1 VRFAQ
6 GFYNLSLTKERSAAS
21 IASGW
26 RVSLDFA
33 LPQQLREGREDLPSD
48 LSLTLSLDKER
59 GSEGTVIDDGAAS
72 QGKPAASPRAIRVAF
87 IVGPTGVGKSATA
100 MALAER
106 LSAEIVNADS
116 RQVYRGMDVGTAK
129 PDAEDR
135 RRVPHHLLDIRAIDE
150 PLDVAEFLKLARA
163 AIAEIASRGRNVIV
177 VGGSGFYLRVLRGGI
192 FAGPAAAP
200 EVRRELGALAAEH
213 GVEYLHARL
222 HEVDAPSAE
231 RISHR
236 DLYRIV
242 RALEV
247 FRLTGHPISAHQQS
261 HRFAAREYE
270 TLTVGLAMERQRLYE
285 SINRRFDEMVAHGL
299 VDEVRAL
306 LEAGCDPGREPLR
319 TVGYRQIA
327 AAVRGEMTLA
337 EAIELAKRDTRR
349 LAKRQLTW
357 FRADPE
363 IVWVDAER
371 GLQEAFDLLA
381 AFFTREQ
388 ATSR

>member
-1 VRFAQ
+1 VI
-6 GFYNLSLTKERSAAS
+6 NAAA
-21 IASGW
+21 IG
-26 RVSLDFA
+26 
-33 LPQQLREGREDLPSD
+33 
-48 LSLTLSLDKER
+48 
-59 GSEGTVIDDGAAS
+59 DDAAP
-72 QGKPAASPRAIRVAF
+72 PAKVAEAARAIRVGF
-87 IVGPTGVGKSATA
+87 IVGPTGVGKSSAA
-100 MALAER
+100 MALAGR
-106 LSAEIVNADS
+106 LNAEIVNADS
-116 RQVYRGMDVGTAK
+116 RQVYRGMDIGTAK
-129 PDAEDR
+129 PGAEDR
-135 RRVPHHLLDIRAIDE
+135 RRVPHHLLDLRAIDQ

-163 AIAEIASRGRNVIV
+163 AIAEIAARGRNVMV

-200 EVRRELGALAAEH
+200 ELRRELEALAAEH

-222 HEVDAPSAE
+222 AEVDAPSAE
-231 RISHR
+231 RIGHR

-247 FRLTGHPISAHQQS
+247 LRLTGHPISAHQQS

-270 TLTVGLAMERQRLYE
+270 TLTVGLAMERKRLYE
-285 SINRRFDEMVAHGL
+285 SINRRFDSMVASGL

-306 LEAGCDPGREPLR
+306 LEAGCDPGEPPLK

-327 AAVRGEMTLA
+327 AAVRGEVTLD
-337 EAIELAKRDTRR
+337 EAVGLAKRDTRR

-371 GLQEAFDLLA
+371 GLQEAFSLLD
-381 AFFTREQ
+381 AFFKRSF
-388 ATSR
+388 AGSVDA

>member
-1 VRFAQ
+1 MSQAETVA
-6 GFYNLSLTKERSAAS
+6 NAVVSDDDHAA
-21 IASGW
+21 
-26 RVSLDFA
+26 VST
-33 LPQQLREGREDLPSD
+33 
-48 LSLTLSLDKER
+48 TL
-59 GSEGTVIDDGAAS
+59 AAHT
-72 QGKPAASPRAIRVAF
+72 IRVGF
-87 IVGPTGVGKSATA
+87 IVGPTGVGKSSVA
-100 MALAER
+100 MAFAER
-106 LSAEIVNADS
+106 LDAEIVNADS
-116 RQVYRGMDVGTAK
+116 RQVYRGMDLGTAK
-129 PDAEDR
+129 PDADDR

-163 AIAEIASRGRNVIV
+163 AIVEIASRGRNVIV

-192 FAGPAAAP
+192 FAGPAATP
-200 EVRRELGALAAEH
+200 EVRRELEALAAEH

-222 HEVDAPSAE
+222 AEVDAPSAE
-231 RISHR
+231 RIGHR

-247 FRLTGHPISAHQQS
+247 FRLTGQPISAYQRS

-270 TLTVGLAMERQRLYE
+270 TLTVGLTMERKRLYE
-285 SINRRFDEMVAHGL
+285 SIDRRFDEMVARGL

-306 LEAGCDPGREPLR
+306 IEAGCDPGEAPLR

-337 EAIELAKRDTRR
+337 EAVELAKRDTRR

-371 GLQEAFDLLA
+371 GAQQAFSLLS
-381 AFFTREQ
+381 AFFARPR
-388 ATSR
+388 AASR

>member
-1 VRFAQ
+1 MDQA
-6 GFYNLSLTKERSAAS
+6 E
-21 IASGW
+21 
-26 RVSLDFA
+26 
-33 LPQQLREGREDLPSD
+33 
-48 LSLTLSLDKER
+48 
-59 GSEGTVIDDGAAS
+59 TVIGAAQS
-72 QGKPAASPRAIRVAF
+72 GEGADAAAKRAERPPAIRVGF
-87 IVGPTGVGKSATA
+87 IVGPTGVGKSSVA

-106 LSAEIVNADS
+106 LEAEIVNADS
-116 RQVYRGMDVGTAK
+116 RQVYRGMDIGTAK

-135 RRVPHHLLDIRAIDE
+135 RRVPHHLLDLRAIDD
-150 PLDVAEFLKLARA
+150 PLDVAEFLKRARA
-163 AIAEIASRGRNVIV
+163 AIADVAARGRNVMV

-192 FAGPAAAP
+192 FAGPPAAP
-200 EVRRELGALAAEH
+200 EVRRELEALAAEQ

-222 HEVDAPSAE
+222 REVDGPSAE
-231 RISHR
+231 RIGHR

-247 FRLTGHPISAHQQS
+247 FRLTGRPISAHQQS

-270 TLTVGLAMERQRLYE
+270 ALTVGLAMERKRLYE
-285 SINRRFDEMVAHGL
+285 SIDRRFDRMVARGL

-306 LEAGCDPGREPLR
+306 LAAGCDPGKAPLR

-327 AAVRGEMTLA
+327 AAVRGEMKLG

-371 GLQEAFDLLA
+371 GAQQAFSLLA
-381 AFFTREQ
+381 EFFARPRVQ
-388 ATSR
+388 SR

>member
-1 VRFAQ
+1 MNPAETVI
-6 GFYNLSLTKERSAAS
+6 SAAP
-21 IASGW
+21 SG
-26 RVSLDFA
+26 
-33 LPQQLREGREDLPSD
+33 
-48 LSLTLSLDKER
+48 
-59 GSEGTVIDDGAAS
+59 DDAGA
-72 QGKPAASPRAIRVAF
+72 PAKRAGGPPAIRVGF
-87 IVGPTGVGKSATA
+87 IVGPTGVGKSSAA

-106 LSAEIVNADS
+106 LEAEIVNADS
-116 RQVYRGMDVGTAK
+116 RQVYRGMDIGTAK

-163 AIAEIASRGRNVIV
+163 AIAEVAARGRNVMV

-192 FAGPAAAP
+192 FAGPPAAP
-200 EVRRELGALAAEH
+200 EVRRELETLAAEH

-222 HEVDAPSAE
+222 AEVDAPSAD
-231 RISHR
+231 RIGHR

-247 FRLTGHPISAHQQS
+247 FRLTGRPISAHQQS

-270 TLTVGLAMERQRLYE
+270 TLTVGLAMERKRLYE
-285 SINRRFDEMVAHGL
+285 SIDRRFDQMVARGL

-306 LEAGCDPGREPLR
+306 LAAGCDPGKAPLR

-327 AAVRGEMTLA
+327 AAVRGEMNLG

-371 GLQEAFDLLA
+371 GAQQAFSLLGA
-381 AFFTREQ
+381 LFARPR
-388 ATSR
+388 AHSH

>member
-1 VRFAQ
+1 M
-6 GFYNLSLTKERSAAS
+6 STAA
-21 IASGW
+21 
-26 RVSLDFA
+26 
-33 LPQQLREGREDLPSD
+33 
-48 LSLTLSLDKER
+48 
-59 GSEGTVIDDGAAS
+59 IDDRAGSRTVSADAAD
-72 QGKPAASPRAIRVAF
+72 AIRVGF
-87 IVGPTGVGKSATA
+87 IVGPTGVGKSAAA
-100 MALAER
+100 MALAGR
-106 LSAEIVNADS
+106 LDAEIVNADS

-129 PDAEDR
+129 PRAEDR
-135 RRVPHHLLDIRAIDE
+135 RRVPHHLLDLRAIDE

-163 AIAEIASRGRNVIV
+163 AIAEIVSRGRNVLV

-200 EVRRELGALAAEH
+200 EVRRELEALAAER

-222 HEVDAPSAE
+222 AEVDAPSAE
-231 RISHR
+231 RIGHR

-247 FRLTGHPISAHQQS
+247 FRLTGQPISVHQQS

-270 TLTVGLAMERQRLYE
+270 TLTVGLAMDRKRLYQ
-285 SINRRFDEMVAHGL
+285 SINRRFDQMVEHGL
-299 VDEVRAL
+299 MAEVHAL
-306 LEAGCDPGREPLR
+306 LEAGCDPGEPPLR

-327 AAVRGEMTLA
+327 AAVRGEMTLE

-363 IVWVDAER
+363 VVWVDAEH
-371 GLQEAFDLLA
+371 GLKEASSLLVE
-381 AFFTREQ
+381 FFARAPTAR
-388 ATSR
+388 S

>member
-1 VRFAQ
+1 MNQAQ
-6 GFYNLSLTKERSAAS
+6 TVTTSAA
-21 IASGW
+21 
-26 RVSLDFA
+26 
-33 LPQQLREGREDLPSD
+33 
-48 LSLTLSLDKER
+48 
-59 GSEGTVIDDGAAS
+59 IDDE
-72 QGKPAASPRAIRVAF
+72 AASPAKSADTPQAIRIGF
-87 IVGPTGVGKSATA
+87 IVGPTGVGKSSTA

-106 LSAEIVNADS
+106 LNAEIVNADS
-116 RQVYRGMDVGTAK
+116 RQVYCGMDIGTAK

-150 PLDVAEFLKLARA
+150 PLDVAEFLRLARA

-200 EVRRELGALAAEH
+200 EVRRELEALAAEH
-213 GVEYLHARL
+213 GVGYLHARL
-222 HEVDAPSAE
+222 REVDAQSAE
-231 RISHR
+231 RIGHR

-247 FRLTGHPISAHQQS
+247 FRLTGQAISAHQES

-270 TLTVGLAMERQRLYE
+270 TLTVGLAMERKRLYD
-285 SINRRFDEMVAHGL
+285 SINRRFDEMVEHGL
-299 VDEVRAL
+299 VGEVRAL
-306 LEAGCDPGREPLR
+306 LEAGCDPGEAPLR

-327 AAVRGEMTLA
+327 AAVRGEMTLG

-363 IVWVDAER
+363 VVWVDAER
-371 GLQEAFDLLA
+371 GAQQALSLLD
-381 AFFTREQ
+381 AFFANPQ
-388 ATSR
+388 AQSR

>member
-1 VRFAQ
+1 MGQAETVTGA
-6 GFYNLSLTKERSAAS
+6 AAS
-21 IASGW
+21 GA
-26 RVSLDFA
+26 VA
-33 LPQQLREGREDLPSD
+33 APSKRAQRP
-48 LSLTLSLDKER
+48 S
-59 GSEGTVIDDGAAS
+59 
-72 QGKPAASPRAIRVAF
+72 AIRVGF
-87 IVGPTGVGKSATA
+87 IVGPTGVGKSSAA

-106 LSAEIVNADS
+106 LDAEIVNADS
-116 RQVYRGMDVGTAK
+116 RQVYRGMDIGTAK

-163 AIAEIASRGRNVIV
+163 AIANVAARERNVMV

-192 FAGPAAAP
+192 FAGPPAAP
-200 EVRRELGALAAEH
+200 EVRRELEALAVEH

-222 HEVDAPSAE
+222 REVDAPSAE
-231 RISHR
+231 RIGHR

-247 FRLTGHPISAHQQS
+247 FRLTGRPISTHQQS

-270 TLTVGLAMERQRLYE
+270 TLTVGLAMERKRLYE
-285 SINRRFDEMVAHGL
+285 SIDRRFDQMVARGL

-306 LEAGCDPGREPLR
+306 LAAGCDPGEAPLR

-327 AAVRGEMTLA
+327 AAVRGEMKLG

-371 GLQEAFDLLA
+371 GAQQALSLLGE
-381 AFFTREQ
+381 FFACPRVR
-388 ATSR
+388 SH

>member
-1 VRFAQ
+1 MEPRRDRADVPSIKRSEYFEEHNSKSKADSDQ
-6 GFYNLSLTKERSAAS
+6 RSEYLSAAN
-21 IASGW
+21 IF
-26 RVSLDFA
+26 VSEANILTAAAALDDA
-33 LPQQLREGREDLPSD
+33 
-48 LSLTLSLDKER
+48 T
-59 GSEGTVIDDGAAS
+59 AS
-72 QGKPAASPRAIRVAF
+72 QTEPEKAARAIRVSF
-87 IVGPTGVGKSATA
+87 IVGPTGVGKSAAA

-106 LSAEIVNADS
+106 LGAEIVNADS
-116 RQVYRGMDVGTAK
+116 RQVYRGMDIGTAK
-129 PDAEDR
+129 PGGADR
-135 RRVPHHLLDIRAIDE
+135 RRVPHHLIDIRAIDE
-150 PLDVAEFLKLARA
+150 LLDVAEFLKLARA
-163 AIAEIASRGRNVIV
+163 AIAEIAARSRNVLV

-200 EVRRELGALAAEH
+200 ELRRQMEALAAEH

-222 HEVDAPSAE
+222 AEVDADSAM
-231 RISHR
+231 RIGHR

-247 FRLTGHPISAHQQS
+247 FKLTGQPISAHQQS

-270 TLTVGLAMERQRLYE
+270 MLTVGLAMERERLYD
-285 SINRRFDEMVAHGL
+285 SINRRFDEMVERGL

-306 LEAGCDPGREPLR
+306 LEAGCDPGAPPLR

-327 AAVRGEMTLA
+327 AAVRGEMGLG

-363 IVWVDAER
+363 IAWVDAEH
-371 GLQEAFDLLA
+371 GLEEAFSLLS
-381 AFFTREQ
+381 AFFARPRM
-388 ATSR
+388 ASR

>member
-1 VRFAQ
+1 MGPRPYRTDVPQVTDLCDSR
-6 GFYNLSLTKERSAAS
+6 R
-21 IASGW
+21 
-26 RVSLDFA
+26 A
-33 LPQQLREGREDLPSD
+33 LI
-48 LSLTLSLDKER
+48 T
-59 GSEGTVIDDGAAS
+59 EGTAIDGGAVSPA
-72 QGKPAASPRAIRVAF
+72 KPAEGARAIRVGF
-87 IVGPTGVGKSATA
+87 IVGPTGVGKSAVA
-100 MALAER
+100 MALAKR

-116 RQVYRGMDVGTAK
+116 RQVYRGMDIGTAK
-129 PDAEDR
+129 PDAADR
-135 RRVPHHLLDIRAIDE
+135 RRIPHHLLDIRAIDE

-163 AIAEIASRGRNVIV
+163 AIAEIAARGRNVMV

-200 EVRRELGALAAEH
+200 ELRRELEALAAEH

-222 HEVDAPSAE
+222 AEVDAPSAE
-231 RISHR
+231 RIGHR

-247 FRLTGHPISAHQQS
+247 FRLTGRPISAHQQS

-270 TLTVGLAMERQRLYE
+270 TLTVGLAMERKRLYE
-285 SINRRFDEMVAHGL
+285 SINRRFDEMVARGL

-306 LEAGCDPGREPLR
+306 LEGGCDPGKAPLKT

-327 AAVRGEMTLA
+327 AAVGGEMTLA

-371 GLQEAFDLLA
+371 GLQEALELLG
-381 AFFTREQ
+381 AFFARER
-388 ATSR
+388 AL